1 MITLECTYIDGLH
14 ILFPLRNPQ
23 PTSVAASK

>member
-14 ILFPLRNPQ
+14 IRFPLRNPQ
-23 PTSVAASK
+23 PTCVAASK